1 MNNEY
6 NVTLNQIAYGL
17 FEEVRAKI
25 SDDTDISLDQ
35 IKDQIHDVRATLLKQ
50 KFDKNLRVIDDV
62 FTQSLGPLQ
71 LESVDS
77 SLHSTITSGRYVFRT
92 VREIPTTIER
102 RNYEGTITRVGPAD
116 QLATS
121 YNLVSY
127 ERALYSGNGRFN
139 KDTIFAFLKDDKI
152 HVISNSGAYHKAVQ
166 YIDIR
171 GVFQNPE
178 QVAIFKDSAGSSL
191 SFQDESYP
199 ISRNMRSTIE
209 GIILKERLGIKA
221 QAPSDKVN
229 DGEENVR

>member
-1 MNNEY
+1 MANEY

-17 FEEVRAKI
+17 FEEVRQTI
-25 SDDTDISLDQ
+25 SDDTDIDLRQ
-35 IKDQIHDVRATLLKQ
+35 IKDMIHNVRATLLKQ
-50 KFDKNLRVIDDV
+50 KFDKNVRVIDDV
-62 FTQSLGPLQ
+62 FTQNLGALK
-71 LESVDS
+71 LEAVDS

-92 VREIPTTIER
+92 VEELPPTIER

-139 KDTIFAFLKDDKI
+139 KDMIFAFLKDNKI
-152 HVISNSGAYHKAVQ
+152 HVISNSGAFHKAVQ
-166 YIDIR
+166 FIDVR

-178 QVAIFKDSAGSSL
+178 QVARFSDVNGSSL
-191 SFQDESYP
+191 TFSDEAYP

-209 GIILKERLGIKA
+209 DMLRQKLGITA
-221 QAPSDKVN
+221 QAPTDKVN
-229 DGEENVR
+229 DGEEKLN

>member
-1 MNNEY
+1 MANEY

-17 FEEVRAKI
+17 LEEVRAKLG
-25 SDDTDISLDQ
+25 DDTDLSLDQ
-35 IKDQIHDVRATLLKQ
+35 VKDQIHDVRATLLKQ
-50 KFDKNLRVIDDV
+50 KFDKNLRVIDDA
-62 FTQSLGPLQ
+62 FTQPLGALEI
-71 LESVDS
+71 ESVDS
-77 SLHSTITSGRYVFRT
+77 SIHSNITSGRYVFRT
-92 VREIPTTIER
+92 VKKIPPTIER

-139 KDTIFAFLKDDKI
+139 KDMIFAFLKDDKI

-166 YIDIR
+166 FIETR

-178 QVAIFKDSAGSSL
+178 QVARFTDTSGSSL
-191 SFQDESYP
+191 AFSDEAYP
-199 ISRNMRSTIE
+199 ITRNMRSTIE
-209 GIILKERLGIKA
+209 GMILKERLGIKA

-229 DGEENVR
+229 DGEENVN